1 MASTASDRHYLT
13 FLLSSPCATTAAA
26 TAASRAGLMKISLQ
40 AQDLVF
46 ELLSD
51 KVTDLLDSSLM
62 FIEVSSSTITTDKT
76 YWLM

>member
-1 MASTASDRHYLT
+1 
-13 FLLSSPCATTAAA
+13 
-26 TAASRAGLMKISLQ
+26 MKISSQ

-62 FIEVSSSTITTDKT
+62 FIEVGAHHHCYPYRYHYSLVLAVT
-76 YWLM
+76 

>member
-1 MASTASDRHYLT
+1 MLR
-13 FLLSSPCATTAAA
+13 CAVPAAA
-26 TAASRAGLMKISLQ
+26 TAASRAGLMKISSQ

-62 FIEVSSSTITTDKT
+62 FIEVGSHIHHYCHYCYHYSLVLVVS
-76 YWLM
+76 

>member
-1 MASTASDRHYLT
+1 
-13 FLLSSPCATTAAA
+13 
-26 TAASRAGLMKISLQ
+26 MKISLQ

-62 FIEVSSSTITTDKT
+62 FIEVGYYVTQCSAVLGSVV
-76 YWLM
+76 